1 MDFLSYGVTKRIKD
15 FFELKLDEQISQL
28 YLDGTFV
35 VAIRYYGYK
44 INLYLIHEHYI
55 EVFYNHKYDKIE
67 KIILLDYQHSR
78 MKFYEDQIGIQSL
91 AG

>member
-1 MDFLSYGVTKRIKD
+1 MVKSIKD
-15 FFELKLDEQISQL
+15 FLDLKLDEQISQL

-44 INLYLIHEHYI
+44 INLYLIHDHYV

>member
-1 MDFLSYGVTKRIKD
+1 MAKSIKD
-15 FFELKLDEQISQL
+15 FLDLKFDEQISQL

-44 INLYLIHEHYI
+44 INLYLIHDHYV

>member
-1 MDFLSYGVTKRIKD
+1 MTQRIDEFLA
-15 FFELKLDEQISQL
+15 LDLDKQINKL

-44 INLYLIHEHYI
+44 VNLYLIYDQYV
-55 EVFYNHKYDKIE
+55 EVFYNHKYDRIE
-67 KIILLDYQHSR
+67 RITLLDYQHSR

>member
-1 MDFLSYGVTKRIKD
+1 MAKSIKD
-15 FFELKLDEQISQL
+15 FLDLKLDEQISQL

-44 INLYLIHEHYI
+44 INLYLIHDHYV